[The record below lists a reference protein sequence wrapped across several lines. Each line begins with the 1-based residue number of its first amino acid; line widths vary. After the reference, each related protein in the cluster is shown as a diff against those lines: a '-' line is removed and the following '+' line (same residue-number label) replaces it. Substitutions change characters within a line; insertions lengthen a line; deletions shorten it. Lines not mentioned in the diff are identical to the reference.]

1 MKGDAMTSPLY
12 VIGDIHGE
20 IAMLDT
26 ALDRIAADGGAGAP
40 MIGLG
45 DLVDRGSGSRA
56 VIETLMQGQA
66 AGRDW
71 TVLKGNHDRMFQRY
85 LEDGRVH
92 DARVVSGVDWLNP
105 RLGGDK
111 TLNAYGVD
119 ADPARPASQVLEEAR
134 AAVPAAHLSFLQAM
148 PVFHQA
154 QGMLFV
160 HAGILPGVP
169 LADQTEDDL
178 LWIRGPF
185 LEHTGAHP
193 WLVVHGHTALEAPV
207 HCGNRINL
215 DSGAGYGRPLT
226 VAVFEGGH
234 VWTLEPDGRRPL
246 DP

>member
-1 MKGDAMTSPLY
+1 MTSSLY

-20 IAMLDT
+20 IAMLET
-26 ALDRIAADGGAGAP
+26 ALDRIATDGGADAP

-45 DLVDRGSGSRA
+45 DLVDRGPGSSA
-56 VIETLMQGQA
+56 VIELLLQGKA

-71 TVLKGNHDRMFQRY
+71 TVLKGNHDRMFQRF

-92 DARVVSGVDWLNP
+92 DPRVVSGVDWLNP

-119 ADPARPASQVLEEAR
+119 TDPARPVTHMLQDAR
-134 AAVPAAHLSFLQAM
+134 AAVPAAHLAFLRDM
-148 PVFHQA
+148 PLFHQA

-160 HAGILPGVP
+160 HAGIVPGVP
-169 LADQTEDDL
+169 LADQAEDDL

-185 LEHTGAHP
+185 LDHTEAHP
-193 WLVVHGHTALEAPV
+193 WLVVHGHTALEAAA

-226 VAVFEGGH
+226 VAVFEAGE
-234 VWTLEPDGRRPL
+234 VWTLEPDGRRRLGP
-246 DP
+246 